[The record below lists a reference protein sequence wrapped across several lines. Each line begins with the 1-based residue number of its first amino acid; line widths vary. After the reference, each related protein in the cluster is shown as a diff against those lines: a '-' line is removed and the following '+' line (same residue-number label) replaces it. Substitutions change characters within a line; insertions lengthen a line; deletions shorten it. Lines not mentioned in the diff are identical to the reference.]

1 MDFNKYVSK
10 AAATIPPSGIRKF
23 FDIAAEMKDCISL
36 GVGEPDF
43 ITPTNFSK
51 YGIDSVNQGKTQYT
65 SNNGLIELRRA
76 IAKYLKDRY
85 NLDYCADTDILVT
98 VGASEGIDIS
108 LRMLINPG
116 DEVVVPS
123 PSYVSY
129 APCIS
134 LCGGVAVPINCK
146 AENAFKLTAEELE
159 NAITEKTKALILPY
173 PNNPTGA
180 IMEREYLEAIAPVIE
195 KHDLIVISDEIYSE
209 LTYGGQRHVSIAE
222 IDGMYDR
229 TIVLNGFS
237 KAFAM
242 TGWRIGYIATNAT
255 FIAAMRKIHQYAIMC
270 APTASQYVALG
281 ALEESFK
288 NNYKEVSKMVAEYDK
303 RRKYLV
309 GRLNEMGLS
318 CFEPKGAF
326 YAFPCVSSTGMNGQE
341 FATSLLKA
349 KKVAVV
355 PGDAFGESGKDFV
368 RISYAY
374 SVESIK
380 KALDKIEEFLNELKK

>member
-1 MDFNKYVSK
+1 MDFNKYISK
-10 AAATIPPSGIRKF
+10 AASEIPPSGIRKF

-85 NLDYCADTDILVT
+85 TLEYSADTDILVT
-98 VGASEGIDIS
+98 VGASEGIDIA

-116 DEVVVPS
+116 DEVIVPS

-134 LCGGVAVPINCK
+134 LCGGVPVPINCK
-146 AENAFKLTAEELE
+146 AENSFKLTPQELE
-159 NAITEKTKALILPY
+159 NAISKKTKALILPY

-180 IMEREYLEAIAPVIE
+180 IMERKYLEAIAPIIE

-209 LTYGGQRHVSIAE
+209 LTYGDERHVSIAE
-222 IDGMYDR
+222 IPGMYDR
-229 TIVLNGFS
+229 TILLNGFS

-281 ALEESFK
+281 ALEESLK
-288 NNYKEVSKMVAEYDK
+288 NNYKEVSEMVAEYDK

-309 GRLNEMGLS
+309 NRLNEIGLT

-326 YAFPCVSSTGMNGQE
+326 YAFPCVASTGMNGQE
-341 FATSLLKA
+341 FATTLLKA

-355 PGDAFGESGKDFV
+355 PGNAFGDSGKDFV

-380 KALDKIEEFLNELKK
+380 KALDKIEEFLKELKK

>member
-1 MDFNKYVSK
+1 MDFNKYISK
-10 AAATIPPSGIRKF
+10 AASEIPPSGIRKF

-85 NLDYCADTDILVT
+85 TLEYSADTDILVT
-98 VGASEGIDIS
+98 VGASEGIDIA

-116 DEVVVPS
+116 DEVIVPS

-134 LCGGVAVPINCK
+134 LCGGVPVPINCK
-146 AENAFKLTAEELE
+146 AENSFKLTPQELE
-159 NAITEKTKALILPY
+159 NAISKKTKALILPY

-180 IMEREYLEAIAPVIE
+180 IMERKHLEAIAPIIE

-209 LTYGGQRHVSIAE
+209 LTYGDERHVSIAE
-222 IDGMYDR
+222 IPGMYDR
-229 TIVLNGFS
+229 TILLNGFS

-281 ALEESFK
+281 ALEESLK
-288 NNYKEVSKMVAEYDK
+288 NNYKEVSEMVAEYDK

-309 GRLNEMGLS
+309 NRLNEIGLT

-326 YAFPCVSSTGMNGQE
+326 YAFPCVASTGMNGQE
-341 FATSLLKA
+341 FATTLLKA

-355 PGDAFGESGKDFV
+355 PGNAFGDSGKDFV

-380 KALDKIEEFLNELKK
+380 KALDKIEEFLKELKK

>member
-1 MDFNKYVSK
+1 MDFNKYISK
-10 AAATIPPSGIRKF
+10 AASEIPPSGIRKF

-85 NLDYCADTDILVT
+85 TLEYSADTDILVT
-98 VGASEGIDIS
+98 VGASEGIDIA

-116 DEVVVPS
+116 DEVIVPS

-134 LCGGVAVPINCK
+134 LCGGVPVPINCK
-146 AENAFKLTAEELE
+146 AENSFKLTPQELE
-159 NAITEKTKALILPY
+159 NAISKKTKALILPY

-180 IMEREYLEAIAPVIE
+180 IMERKYLEAIAPIIE

-209 LTYGGQRHVSIAE
+209 LTYGDERHVSIAE
-222 IDGMYDR
+222 IPGMYDR
-229 TIVLNGFS
+229 TILLNGFS

-281 ALEESFK
+281 ALEESLK
-288 NNYKEVSKMVAEYDK
+288 NNYKEVSEMVAEYDK

-309 GRLNEMGLS
+309 NRLNEIGLT

-326 YAFPCVSSTGMNGQE
+326 YAFPCVASTGMNGQE
-341 FATSLLKA
+341 FATTLLKA

-355 PGDAFGESGKDFV
+355 PGDAFGDSGKDFV

-380 KALDKIEEFLNELKK
+380 KALDKIEEFLKELKK

>member
-1 MDFNKYVSK
+1 MDYNKYIAKS
-10 AAATIPPSGIRKF
+10 AADIPPSGIRKF
-23 FDIAAEMKDCISL
+23 FDIATEMKDCISL

-51 YGIDSVNQGKTQYT
+51 YGIDSIKAGKTQYT
-65 SNNGLIELRRA
+65 SNNGLIELRQA
-76 IAKYLKDRY
+76 IAKYLEQRY
-85 NLDYCADTDILVT
+85 SLKYCADTDILVT
-98 VGASEGIDIS
+98 VGASEGIDIA

-116 DEVVVPS
+116 DEVIVPS

-134 LCGGVAVPINCK
+134 LCGGVAVPINCQAK
-146 AENAFKLTAEELE
+146 NSFKLTPEELE
-159 NAITEKTKALILPY
+159 AAITKRTKALILPY

-195 KHDLIVISDEIYSE
+195 KHDLIVVSDEIYSE
-209 LTYGGQRHVSIAE
+209 LTYGENRHISIAE
-222 IDGMYDR
+222 IEGMYDR

-242 TGWRIGYIATNAT
+242 TGWRIGYIATNKE

-281 ALEESFK
+281 ALEESMQ
-288 NNYKEVSKMVAEYDK
+288 NNFKEVSEMVAEYDK

-309 GRLNEMGLS
+309 SRLNDIGLN

-326 YAFPCVSSTGMNGQE
+326 YAFPCVSSTGMDGQK
-341 FATSLLKA
+341 FATSLLMA

-380 KALDKIEEFLNELKK
+380 RALDKIEEYVKELKK